1 MNTDRLEWEDMP
13 DEWKEWAARALKRQ
27 RRIRNEREG
36 AVRERRLESGQWK
49 RRVEDE
55 KE

>member
-1 MNTDRLEWEDMP
+1 MKQERVEWEDMP
-13 DEWKEWAARALKRQ
+13 AEWKEWAARSMERQ

-49 RRVEDE
+49 RRVEDG